1 MRKKTKKTCS
11 DVFIII
17 GIILIIIITLYPV
30 IYVVSMSFSDPT
42 HVLAR
47 DVYLLPKGFSL
58 KAYKMIFKND
68 TVLRSF
74 GNTLWYTFV
83 GGFISVLLTAMTAYP
98 LARKQFFLRKQLSFL
113 MTLTMFISGGLIP
126 LYILVQKLHLYNT
139 RWSIILPYIISAYNL
154 IITRSFYESL
164 PEEMADAVKIDGG
177 SEFTIMTKVFNA
189 VVKAYYFRIS
199 PVLWGW
205 ILEQLFCTVD
215 FSFKR
220 EATTDTAVFK
230 RNTNHQSNAG
240 IGHGVGCSID
250 ERADEICSNCSCM
263 LSDYDF
269 ISIYTKI
276 F

>member
-126 LYILVQKLHLYNT
+126 LYILVQKQLT
-139 RWSIILPYIISAYNL
+139 
-154 IITRSFYESL
+154 EG
-164 PEEMADAVKIDGG
+164 MMVGG
-177 SEFTIMTKVFNA
+177 DK
-189 VVKAYYFRIS
+189 
-199 PVLWGW
+199 G
-205 ILEQLFCTVD
+205 
-215 FSFKR
+215 
-220 EATTDTAVFK
+220 
-230 RNTNHQSNAG
+230 
-240 IGHGVGCSID
+240 
-250 ERADEICSNCSCM
+250 
-263 LSDYDF
+263 
-269 ISIYTKI
+269 
-276 F
+276 

>member
-17 GIILIIIITLYPV
+17 GIVLIIIITLYPV

-139 RWSIILPYIISAYNL
+139 RWSIILPYIISAYN
-154 IITRSFYESL
+154 
-164 PEEMADAVKIDGG
+164 
-177 SEFTIMTKVFNA
+177 
-189 VVKAYYFRIS
+189 
-199 PVLWGW
+199 W

-215 FSFKR
+215 FSFRR
-220 EATTDTAVFK
+220 EATTNTVVFK
-230 RNTNHQSNAG
+230 RNINHQSNAG
-240 IGHGVGCSID
+240 IRHGIGCSID
-250 ERADEICSNCSCM
+250 ERADEICSNCSCL
-263 LSDYDF
+263 LSNYDF